1 MSMREAETS
10 EITDGNL
17 KGLEEMIQTNR
28 EQSESLFHDR
38 ISFTAVA
45 PGRIN
50 IIGEHTDYNQ
60 GLSLPVAINRWVV
73 ISFMPTTTKE
83 VCVKSLNY
91 HSDLKFSIDEAPKV
105 TESWQK
111 FVWGAF
117 EIFKDL
123 YPVTHGFNALIQG
136 NIPIGSGVSS
146 SAAIEVAMMNGLR
159 KLYNA
164 DFDDFALILL
174 CQRIEHEYLNVNSG
188 LLDQYAS
195 QFSRVGKI
203 LLLDFDQMVHH
214 YVTAE
219 IDKCTWVLVDSKVQR
234 ELAKS
239 SYSDRVEETR
249 AALVFLLNEKI
260 GIEGFRDIKEEHI
273 SLLPNEI
280 WRKRIRHYVTENDRV
295 MEAVDCITY
304 GKAEALGKL
313 LIKSHNSLSKDY
325 EVSCK
330 ELDYLMEEAIKIK
343 GCLGSRMMGGGFG
356 GCTINL
362 VRNEDVA
369 DFTKT
374 IKSKYEKEFN
384 KTPNVN
390 VYTMVEGGR
399 ILR

>member
-1 MSMREAETS
+1 MKETQ
-10 EITDGNL
+10 EPEVTATQIM
-17 KGLEEMIQTNR
+17 GLEEMIQSNR
-28 EQSESLFHDR
+28 EQAEALFHER
-38 ISFTAVA
+38 IAFTAVA

-73 ISFMPTTTKE
+73 ISFIPNNTTE
-83 VCVKSLNY
+83 VYIKSLNY
-91 HSDLKFSIDEAPKV
+91 NSELKFQINESPEIK
-105 TESWQK
+105 ESWQK
-111 FVWGAF
+111 FALGAF

-123 YPVTHGFNALIQG
+123 YPVTKGFNALIQG

-159 KLYNA
+159 KFYNA
-164 DFDDFALILL
+164 EFDDFSLILL
-174 CQRIEHEYLNVNSG
+174 CQRIEHEYLKVNSG

-234 ELAKS
+234 ELANSK
-239 SYSDRVEETR
+239 YSERVQETHE
-249 AALVFLLNEKI
+249 ALVYLLKERI
-260 GIEGFRDIKEEHI
+260 GVEGFRDIKEEH
-273 SLLPNEI
+273 LEKLPKEV
-280 WRKRIRHYVTENDRV
+280 WKKRLRHYIKENDRV
-295 MEAVDCITY
+295 MEAVEYITY
-304 GKAEALGKL
+304 GKAEALGNL
-313 LIKSHNSLSKDY
+313 LTKSHYSLSNDY

-330 ELDYLMEEAIKIK
+330 ELDFLMEEAIKQK

-362 VRNEDVA
+362 LKNENVA
-369 DFTKT
+369 EFTKN
-374 IKSKYEKEFN
+374 IKELYQKKFN
-384 KTPNVN
+384 KTPEVN
-390 VYTMVEGGR
+390 IYTMVEGAR
-399 ILR
+399 IIT